1 MKKKID
7 LCKTYL
13 PEILLILLTT
23 MLIGVF
29 IICWQRFSG
38 FVMDLCAAMIIFLEM
53 CIAFGLS
60 HLPIKSLKAFKI
72 TLYLCFV
79 LWAMVLIIGII
90 LSTQDNKEILG
101 LGAFSSVAFCA
112 LFSDLAIATHLS
124 CATTKRNPVL
134 TKDSCDDD

>member
-38 FVMDLCAAMIIFLEM
+38 FVIGLCAAMIIFLEM

-72 TLYLCFV
+72 THCFV
-79 LWAMVLIIGII
+79 GYGVDYRYNLINAG
-90 LSTQDNKEILG
+90 
-101 LGAFSSVAFCA
+101 
-112 LFSDLAIATHLS
+112 
-124 CATTKRNPVL
+124 
-134 TKDSCDDD
+134 